1 MLPKPRNMSK
11 IKIIIVDDHRI
22 VREGI
27 RNLLSSESD
36 IEVLAECE
44 NGREAIKLVH
54 KHNPDVTLMDISMPE
69 LNGIEAIAQITH
81 SMPNTRIII
90 LTMHSEHSFIWKAFK
105 AGAYAYLLKD
115 CAAEELVAAIRHVNS
130 GKKYISND
138 ISDTILQDFIDSKW
152 NDGTAADV
160 TLSVREKEV
169 LQLLAEGKSTKSIAE
184 ILFIGNKTVESH
196 RKNIME
202 KIKVHS
208 LPELTKYAIRSGLTS
223 VN

>member
-1 MLPKPRNMSK
+1 MTK
-11 IKIIIVDDHRI
+11 IKTIIVDDHRI

-36 IEVLAECE
+36 IEVIAECE
-44 NGREAIKLVH
+44 NGREAIKSVL
-54 KHNPDVTLMDISMPE
+54 KYNPDVTIMDISMPD
-69 LNGIEAIAQITH
+69 LNGIEAIAQINR
-81 SMPNTRIII
+81 SLPEARIII

-105 AGAYAYLLKD
+105 AGAYGYLLKD

-130 GKKYISND
+130 GKKYITNE

-152 NDGTAADV
+152 NDGTATEVA
-160 TLSVREKEV
+160 LSEREKEV
-169 LQLLAEGKSTKSIAE
+169 LQLLAEGKSIKSIAD

-202 KIKVHS
+202 KLKVHS

-223 VN
+223 IN